1 MTPLSLKCRTFSGNM
16 GRVARRFAVA
26 GAAAGAAVVVLVP
39 SLAALTYSER
49 LTGTVCQPVVPSNSH
64 RYPVSAGGSYVENPL
79 TSTAHFVC
87 PVPDKS
93 DLPKS
98 SITTITA
105 AVFDANDGA
114 SVTVKAC
121 AYNASNS
128 TSSTCGT
135 AASSSSGGVNYY
147 PLAPSLSELGTAG
160 EMAYLWVTLPST
172 DYTGLGQ
179 GTSKITSLY
188 FEND

>member
-1 MTPLSLKCRTFSGNM
+1 MGKTQASHFCRVGC
-16 GRVARRFAVA
+16 RFALAGLVGGALVA
-26 GAAAGAAVVVLVP
+26 GLAQ

-49 LTGTVCQPVVPSNSH
+49 LTGTVCQPVTPSSSH
-64 RYPVSAGGSYVENPL
+64 RYPVSASGSYVENPL

-93 DLPKS
+93 DLPKL

-105 AVFDANDGA
+105 LVFDANDAA

-128 TSSTCGT
+128 TSGTCGT
-135 AASSSSGGVNYY
+135 AASSSSGGVSYE
-147 PLAPSLSELGTAG
+147 PLSPSLSELSTSG
-160 EMAYLWVTLPST
+160 ETAYLWVTLPRT
-172 DYTGLGQ
+172 DYTGTGQ
-179 GTSKITSLY
+179 GLSKITSLY
-188 FEND
+188 FEDD